1 MLGWLKSWV
10 NQVIVAIIIAVIF
23 ELILPN
29 GKNKKYIKMI
39 INLYVLFV
47 LVNPIVSKFIN
58 LSDNQFSGETLNK
71 YFKQENAI
79 EVNSNLNSKEIIKNT
94 FEKTIKDD
102 IKNKLALKGY
112 KTTSLSI
119 YIYNNDENNM
129 QIKSIDIE
137 VQKDDKENKSS
148 SNSINEIEKI
158 NIGKKEEKQEIS
170 QKEVEEIKKIL
181 SEEYSLDKS
190 KINVNQR

>member
-1 MLGWLKSWV
+1 MLGWLKGWV

-58 LSDNQFSGETLNK
+58 LSDNQFSGEILKK

-79 EVNSNLNSKEIIKNT
+79 EVNSNLDSKEIIQNT

-158 NIGKKEEKQEIS
+158 NIGRKEEKQEIS
-170 QKEVEEIKKIL
+170 KKEVEEIKKIL

>member
-1 MLGWLKSWV
+1 MLLWLKNWV

-47 LVNPIVSKFIN
+47 LVNPIVSKFIDLN
-58 LSDNQFSGETLNK
+58 DSKFSEETLKK
-71 YFKQENAI
+71 YFKQENTVK
-79 EVNSNLNSKEIIKNT
+79 VNSEFNSKEIIQST
-94 FEKTIKDD
+94 FEKTIKED
-102 IKNKLALKGY
+102 IKNKLSLKGY
-112 KTTSLSI
+112 KTISLSI
-119 YIYNNDENNM
+119 YIYNNEENM

-137 VQKDDKENKSS
+137 AIKEKSNKENNSS
-148 SNSINEIEKI
+148 SNLINEIEKI
-158 NIGKKEEKQEIS
+158 NIGKKEEKNEIS
-170 QKEVEEIKKIL
+170 REEIEEIKNIL

-190 KINVNQR
+190 KINVN

>member
-1 MLGWLKSWV
+1 MLGWLKGWV

-58 LSDNQFSGETLNK
+58 LSDNKFSGETLKK

-79 EVNSNLNSKEIIKNT
+79 EVNSNLNSKEIIQNT

-129 QIKSIDIE
+129 QIRSINIE

-158 NIGKKEEKQEIS
+158 NIGRKEEKQEIS
-170 QKEVEEIKKIL
+170 KKEVEEIKKIL

>member
-1 MLGWLKSWV
+1 MLGWLKGWV

-58 LSDNQFSGETLNK
+58 LSDNQFSEETLKK

-79 EVNSNLNSKEIIKNT
+79 EVNSNLNSKEIIQNT

-158 NIGKKEEKQEIS
+158 NIGRKEEKQEIS
-170 QKEVEEIKKIL
+170 KKEVEEIKKIL

>member
-1 MLGWLKSWV
+1 MLGWLKGWV

-58 LSDNQFSGETLNK
+58 LSDNQFSEETLKK

-79 EVNSNLNSKEIIKNT
+79 EVNSNLNSKEIIQNT

-148 SNSINEIEKI
+148 SNLINEIEKI

-170 QKEVEEIKKIL
+170 KKEVEEIKKIL

>member
-1 MLGWLKSWV
+1 MLGWLKGWV

-58 LSDNQFSGETLNK
+58 LSDNQFSEETLKK

-79 EVNSNLNSKEIIKNT
+79 EVNSNLNSKEIIQNT

-158 NIGKKEEKQEIS
+158 NIGRKEEKQEIS
-170 QKEVEEIKKIL
+170 KKEVEEIKKIL
-181 SEEYSLDKS
+181 SEEYSLEKS

>member
-1 MLGWLKSWV
+1 
-10 NQVIVAIIIAVIF
+10 
-23 ELILPN
+23 
-29 GKNKKYIKMI
+29 MI

-58 LSDNQFSGETLNK
+58 LSDNQFSGETLKK

-79 EVNSNLNSKEIIKNT
+79 EVNSNLDSKEIIQNT

-129 QIKSIDIE
+129 PIRSINIE

-158 NIGKKEEKQEIS
+158 NIGRKEEKQEIS
-170 QKEVEEIKKIL
+170 KKEVEEIKKIL

>member
-47 LVNPIVSKFIN
+47 LVNPIVSKFIT
-58 LSDNQFSGETLNK
+58 LSDNQFSGATLKK
-71 YFKQENAI
+71 YFTPENAI
-79 EVNSNLNSKEIIKNT
+79 EVNSNLNSKEIIQNT

-170 QKEVEEIKKIL
+170 KIREEQI
-181 SEEYSLDKS
+181 
-190 KINVNQR
+190 

>member
-1 MLGWLKSWV
+1 MLLWLKNWV

-47 LVNPIVSKFIN
+47 LVNPIVSKFIDLN
-58 LSDNQFSGETLNK
+58 DSKFSEETLKK
-71 YFKQENAI
+71 YFKQENTVK
-79 EVNSNLNSKEIIKNT
+79 VNSEFNSKEIIQST
-94 FEKTIKDD
+94 FEKTIKED
-102 IKNKLALKGY
+102 IKNKLSLKGY
-112 KTTSLSI
+112 KTISLSI
-119 YIYNNDENNM
+119 YIYNNEENM

-137 VQKDDKENKSS
+137 AIKEKNNKENNSS
-148 SNSINEIEKI
+148 SNLINEIEKI
-158 NIGKKEEKQEIS
+158 NIGKKEEKNEIS
-170 QKEVEEIKKIL
+170 REEIEEIKNIL

-190 KINVNQR
+190 KINVN

>member
-1 MLGWLKSWV
+1 MLGWLKGWV

-58 LSDNQFSGETLNK
+58 LSDNQFSGETLKK

-79 EVNSNLNSKEIIKNT
+79 EVNSNLDSKEIIQNT

-129 QIKSIDIE
+129 QIKSINIE

-158 NIGKKEEKQEIS
+158 NIGRKEEKQEIS
-170 QKEVEEIKKIL
+170 KKEVEEIKKIL

>member
-1 MLGWLKSWV
+1 MLGWLKGWV

-58 LSDNQFSGETLNK
+58 LSDNQFSGETLKK

-79 EVNSNLNSKEIIKNT
+79 EVNSNLNSKEIIQNT

-129 QIKSIDIE
+129 QIRSINIE

-158 NIGKKEEKQEIS
+158 NI
-170 QKEVEEIKKIL
+170 
-181 SEEYSLDKS
+181 
-190 KINVNQR
+190 